1 MVWPGHLAQARK
13 RKAFVDFKSKGW
25 RKAMPAVLRVI
36 ATIVPWKKLR
46 FTSSMK
52 LLHSPWKCRHLIFE
66 VYLFLRRA
74 YTLSTF

>member
-1 MVWPGHLAQARK
+1 
-13 RKAFVDFKSKGW
+13 
-25 RKAMPAVLRVI
+25 MPAVLRVI

-46 FTSSMK
+46 FTSSVK
-52 LLHSPWKCRHLIFE
+52 LLHCPWKCRHLIFE

>member
-1 MVWPGHLAQARK
+1 
-13 RKAFVDFKSKGW
+13 
-25 RKAMPAVLRVI
+25 MPAVLRVI